1 MCGISGFITLANCIK
16 DVETVY
22 SMNNLIKHRGPDDE
36 GYLIFK
42 DFHNSEPLTLS
53 GDDTIDIIWNHDIDY
68 SPKYN
73 KSEFENQ
80 KIQFAFGHRRLS
92 IQDVSSY
99 GHQPMSYNENKLWI
113 TYNGEVYNFESIK
126 NELLQLG
133 YKFISKSDTEVI
145 LAAYMEWGIDCFNKF
160 NGMWALAI
168 YDINNKKIVLS
179 RDRFGVKP
187 LYYYLDK
194 DVIYFASEIKQFT
207 SINNWDSLI
216 NPERVFD
223 FLKWGMSDH
232 TNETMF
238 KKVLQLSP
246 GNNLIIDLNLLSNK
260 SDINECIK
268 INKWYELKSNKI
280 HLENTDF
287 NTEFKKLF
295 YNSVKLR
302 MVSDVPVGSCLSGG
316 LDSSA
321 IVCQMTEILNT
332 EKETGSKV
340 NTFSACSNV
349 EKYDERKWIESVLA
363 KTKSNSTYIFPDI
376 NDLIEELNTLTWI
389 QDEPFGSTSIFAQS
403 CVFRSAS
410 INKIKVIL
418 DGQGGD
424 EVLCGYMSF
433 FPTLL
438 IDYLK
443 NIKIK
448 SFLREVKYLKL
459 FYNYTPDYI
468 RIIGAL
474 FPVQI
479 QNIIR
484 KILRKKSTLNFINIQ
499 KLGINSNY
507 SGYYSFGNELYNLK
521 AASINQISLSPVPRL
536 LHWEDRNSM
545 SHSVESRVPF
555 LDYKLVEFCIGL
567 PNEYK
572 INQGVTKSI
581 LRKSLID
588 ILPQNIIDRMS
599 KLGFETP
606 EEVWIRENP
615 EVFRN
620 MINDSIKYSN
630 GIINESALILFD
642 NIINGKE
649 KFSFQ
654 LWRIIS
660 FGRWMKIYNVRTENN

>member
-1 MCGISGFITLANCIK
+1 MCGISGFVTLSTFNK
-16 DVETVY
+16 NVETVF

-42 DFHNSEPLTLS
+42 DIYNFEPLTLS
-53 GDDTIDIIWNHDIDY
+53 GDDTIDIKWNQDINY

-73 KSEFENQ
+73 KTEFENQ
-80 KIQFAFGHRRLS
+80 KFQIAFGHRRLS

-113 TYNGEVYNFESIK
+113 TYNGEVYNFENIK
-126 NELLQLG
+126 NELKQLG
-133 YKFISKSDTEVI
+133 HKFLSKTDTEVI
-145 LAAYMEWGIDCFNKF
+145 LASYMEWGIDCFNKF
-160 NGMWALAI
+160 NGMWSLAI
-168 YDINNKKIVLS
+168 YDFDNKKIILS

-194 DVIYFASEIKQFT
+194 NVIYFASEIKQFT
-207 SINNWDSLI
+207 TIAGWDPLI
-216 NPERVFD
+216 NPERDFD

-238 KKVLQLSP
+238 KKVLQLLP
-246 GNNLIIDLNLLSNK
+246 VNNLIIDLNLLNSK
-260 SDINECIK
+260 SDINECLK
-268 INKWYELKSNKI
+268 INKWYELKSHKI
-280 HLENTDF
+280 HIDNTNF
-287 NTEFKKLF
+287 YTEFKKLF

-321 IVCQMTEILNT
+321 IVCQMSEILKT
-332 EKETGSKV
+332 EKKNDSKV
-340 NTFSACSNV
+340 NTFSACSHV

-363 KTKSNSTYIFPDI
+363 KTDSNSTYIFPDI
-376 NDLIEELNTLTWI
+376 NNLLEELNALTWI

-403 CVFRSAS
+403 CVFKSAS
-410 INKIKVIL
+410 KNNIKVIL

-424 EVLCGYMSF
+424 EVLCGYKSF

-438 IDYLK
+438 IDCLK
-443 NIKIK
+443 HFKIK
-448 SFLREVKYLKL
+448 SFFKEVKYLKL
-459 FYNYTPDYI
+459 YYNYTPDYI

-474 FPVQI
+474 FPATI

-484 KILRKKSTLNFINIQ
+484 KILRKKSSLDFVNTQ
-499 KLGINSNY
+499 KLGVNFNY

-521 AASINQISLSPVPRL
+521 AASIGQITFSPVPRL

-572 INQGVTKSI
+572 INAGVTKNI
-581 LRKSLID
+581 LRKSLTNIM
-588 ILPQNIIDRMS
+588 PQNILNRMS

-606 EEVWIRENP
+606 EEVWMRENP
-615 EVFRN
+615 DVFRN
-620 MINDSIKYSN
+620 MVNDSIKYSN
-630 GIINESALILFD
+630 GIINESALTLFD
-642 NIINGKE
+642 NIINGTE

-660 FGRWMKIYNVRTENN
+660 FGRWMQIYNIRTVN